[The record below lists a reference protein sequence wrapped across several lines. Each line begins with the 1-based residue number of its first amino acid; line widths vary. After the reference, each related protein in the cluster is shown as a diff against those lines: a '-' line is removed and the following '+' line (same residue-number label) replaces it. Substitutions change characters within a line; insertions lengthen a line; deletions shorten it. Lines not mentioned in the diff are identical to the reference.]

1 LPSTPV
7 WVAWAWGASGLAM
20 SLVISAFT
28 PVGPTL
34 WTLLGPCLALRLH
47 RVVAT

>member
-1 LPSTPV
+1 V

-34 WTLLGPCLALRLH
+34 
-47 RVVAT
+47 